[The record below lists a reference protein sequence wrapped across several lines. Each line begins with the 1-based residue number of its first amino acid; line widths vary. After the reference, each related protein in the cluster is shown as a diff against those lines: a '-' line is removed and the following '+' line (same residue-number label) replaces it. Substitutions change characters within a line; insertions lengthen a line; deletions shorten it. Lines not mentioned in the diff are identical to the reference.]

1 MTFSA
6 YPFIKVAGTLEALLG
21 GYELYHYHSKLMM
34 KEVFLLPRMTATI
47 KLSSE
52 MEGLTNIATCRV
64 SQLNK
69 QNINAQA

>member
-34 KEVFLLPRMTATI
+34 KEVFFI
-47 KLSSE
+47 NKDDNNHKSE
-52 MEGLTNIATCRV
+52 AL
-64 SQLNK
+64 
-69 QNINAQA
+69 